1 MSQIEIGI
9 LRPEEGLRAC
19 AEAWHVAE
27 AGAEPFPSLALGNLH
42 ELFSAIAESEFDPV
56 VDLDQR
62 QCGVHRFEP
71 DLLAEGLV
79 AAQHPGAVWA
89 TRV

>member
-1 MSQIEIGI
+1 MPVESHELRV
-9 LRPEEGLRAC
+9 LRPEEYFI
-19 AEAWHVAE
+19 E
-27 AGAEPFPSLALGNLH
+27 H

-56 VDLDQR
+56 VDLGQR
-62 QCGVHRFEP
+62 QGGVHRFEP
-71 DLLAEGLV
+71 DPLAEGLV